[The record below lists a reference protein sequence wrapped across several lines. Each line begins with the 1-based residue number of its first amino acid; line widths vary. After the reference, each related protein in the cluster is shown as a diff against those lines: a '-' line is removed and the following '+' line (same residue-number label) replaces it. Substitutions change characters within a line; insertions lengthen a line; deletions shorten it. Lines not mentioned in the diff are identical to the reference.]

1 MNTCSH
7 NHHDF
12 KANNWLK
19 HLAIVSSLD
28 PDLRDVAV
36 VETLVDGQDAMVLIL
51 RVPTWWDKAEFIPIS
66 CVGILHSLTKDHQHT
81 TLKNKQNN
89 DHTEYLE
96 GEYWQLGHC
105 SVEGSPSSSKGAF
118 QTHAQYCFDC

>member
-12 KANNWLK
+12 KANDWLK
-19 HLAIVSSLD
+19 HLAVVSSLD

-36 VETLVDGQDAMVLIL
+36 VETLVMGQNAMSLIL
-51 RVPTWWDKAEFIPIS
+51 MRVPTWCDKAEFIPIS

-81 TLKNKQNN
+81 TLKNKKNN
-89 DHTEYLE
+89 VFGGRILATRALQC
-96 GEYWQLGHC
+96 GGKPLNFKRGV
-105 SVEGSPSSSKGAF
+105 SNSSSILL
-118 QTHAQYCFDC
+118 

>member
-12 KANNWLK
+12 KANSWLR

-89 DHTEYLE
+89 DHTDTLSIWRENT
-96 GEYWQLGHC
+96 GN
-105 SVEGSPSSSKGAF
+105 
-118 QTHAQYCFDC
+118 

>member
-7 NHHDF
+7 DYHDF
-12 KANNWLK
+12 KANNRLK

-81 TLKNKQNN
+81 ILKNKRNTDTLSIGREN
-89 DHTEYLE
+89 T
-96 GEYWQLGHC
+96 GN
-105 SVEGSPSSSKGAF
+105 
-118 QTHAQYCFDC
+118 

>member
-12 KANNWLK
+12 KANIWLK
-19 HLAIVSSLD
+19 HLAVVSSLD
-28 PDLRDVAV
+28 TDLRDVAV

-81 TLKNKQNN
+81 TLKNKQNTDTLSIGREN
-89 DHTEYLE
+89 T
-96 GEYWQLGHC
+96 GN
-105 SVEGSPSSSKGAF
+105 
-118 QTHAQYCFDC
+118 

>member
-12 KANNWLK
+12 KANGWLK
-19 HLAIVSSLD
+19 HLAVVSSLD

-36 VETLVDGQDAMVLIL
+36 VETLVVKQDAMSWIL
-51 RVPTWWDKAEFIPIS
+51 MRVTTWWDKAEFIPIS

-81 TLKNKQNN
+81 TLKKQ
-89 DHTEYLE
+89 TEQCIWRE
-96 GEYWQLGHC
+96 NTGN
-105 SVEGSPSSSKGAF
+105 
-118 QTHAQYCFDC
+118 

>member
-12 KANNWLK
+12 KANDWFK
-19 HLAIVSSLD
+19 HLAVVSSLD
-28 PDLRDVAV
+28 SDLRDVAV
-36 VETLVDGQDAMVLIL
+36 VETLVVKQDAMSLIL
-51 RVPTWWDKAEFIPIS
+51 MRVPTWWDKAEFIPIS

-89 DHTEYLE
+89 VFGGRILATRTLQCGGKPLKFER
-96 GEYWQLGHC
+96 GV
-105 SVEGSPSSSKGAF
+105 SNSSSILL
-118 QTHAQYCFDC
+118 